1 MKKSA
6 IFLLSSALLFGALG
20 TSCSSFMG
28 SDAYSIEN
36 VTSKLNSDGS
46 TTVTI
51 EFTDESDTPDYTF
64 TIPGGN
70 GIKDVVAVTDL
81 ENSVVKVTIIFTDP
95 SLKDYVVNL
104 PIVKGPGI
112 ESITEG
118 VDEGTGE
125 KVMIISF
132 TDDRPDVKFPLPQ
145 GEKGLGIKEIR
156 SEVQEDRTVKVEIE
170 FDDGNIT
177 NLTIP
182 APLDGVGIKTISV
195 EVDVETGKNKLIF
208 ELSDGTRQEVLVDRA
223 TVWYS
228 GTDDPNTIPDLGF
241 NGDFYFESIHYIIY
255 KKTSGV
261 WMEIANLGS
270 ASISV
275 KHTVTFDLNDRYDG
289 GGRAQFVSGYKNEYS
304 IPDGRYFAALGYE
317 MPLATRA
324 GYKFNGWYRTANINS
339 TSGAFTDTTPIFRSD
354 KLFAN
359 WIKL

>member
-6 IFLLSSALLFGALG
+6 IFLLSSALLFGTLG

-36 VTSKLNSDGS
+36 VTSKLNNDGS

-51 EFTDESDTPDYTF
+51 EFTDGSGTPDYTF
-64 TIPGGN
+64 TIPMGN
-70 GIKDVVAVTDL
+70 GIKDVVAVNDL
-81 ENSVVKVTIIFTDP
+81 ENSIVKVTISFTDP
-95 SLKDYVVNL
+95 SIEDYVVNL

-118 VDEGTGE
+118 IDEATGN

-156 SEVQEDRTVKVEIE
+156 SEIQDDRTVKVEIE

-182 APLDGVGIKTISV
+182 APLDGVGVKTITV
-195 EVDVETGKNKLIF
+195 EVDVDTGKNKLIF
-208 ELSDGTRQEVLVDRA
+208 ELSDGTRQEVLIDRA
-223 TVWYS
+223 TIWYS
-228 GTDDPNTIPDLGF
+228 GSDDPNSMDAFGF
-241 NGDFYFESIHYIIY
+241 NGDFYFETIHYIIY
-255 KKTSGV
+255 QKSAGV
-261 WMEIANLGS
+261 WIQVANLGG
-270 ASISV
+270 ASIST
-275 KHTVTFDLNDRYDG
+275 KHTITFDLNDKFDG
-289 GGRAQFVSGYKNEYS
+289 GPHAKFTSGETSYA
-304 IPDGRYFAALGYE
+304 IPEGWYFAALGYE
-317 MPLATRA
+317 MPLASRE
-324 GYKFNGWYRTANINS
+324 GYKFNGWYRTALTNP
-339 TSGAFTDTTPIFRSD
+339 TSGAFTDTTPIYRSE